1 VADILLFFA
10 VGVCIL
16 NYVLLWLFYK
26 KFKLDYEKFAKRIQ
40 EIGLENELSD
50 VFAPNSNQNDILRIT
65 NDLFARIK
73 KIYDLQNVNSYSELV
88 NNLKQNLN
96 IDENLRNMLVD
107 YFDTVTLI
115 SYRDHSI
122 SDAERAEI
130 KSKLKLIIKM
140 LPHESGAFD
149 ELKLDS

>member
-1 VADILLFFA
+1 LADILLFFA
-10 VGVCIL
+10 VGVCVL
-16 NYVLLWLFYK
+16 NYVLLWLFYR
-26 KFKLDYEKFAKRIQ
+26 KFKFDYDKFAKRIQ

-50 VFAPNSNQNDILRIT
+50 VFAPNSSQNDILRIT
-65 NDLFARIK
+65 NDLFNRIK
-73 KIYDLQNVNSYSELV
+73 RIYELQNVNSYTDLI
-88 NNLKQNLN
+88 NNLKQNQG

-140 LPHESGAFD
+140 LPHEGGVLD
-149 ELKLDS
+149 EMKLDS